1 MRALKILF
9 SAALLVGSQMVCSF
23 TTPKNIVVFGDSLS
37 DNGNLYEYMNHAI
50 PASPPYFKGR
60 FSNGPVWAE
69 MLQKYLEER
78 GQKINLLDYAF
89 GGAAIA
95 EGPED
100 DELYFTLR
108 REINTY
114 LLAHDEK
121 ADPESLYVV
130 WIGANNYLGLDPESD
145 VASVESTV
153 DGVVRGIRHGLG
165 KLAKAGAKNVL
176 VINLPDLSQTPMS
189 KMWDAGTFFR
199 MVSDKHNQVLA
210 NSIERVKTK
219 YPEVN
224 WYAYDVGIVFD
235 KLINN
240 PSAYGITNFN
250 DTCYESTMPESQGA
264 RTMLQIAA
272 KIKRKQQADGCDGFL
287 FFDPVHP
294 TKIAH
299 NAFAQDILQFLLDN
313 AA

>member
-1 MRALKILF
+1 MRIVKLLF
-9 SAALLVGSQMVCSF
+9 SAALLVGSQLTFSF
-23 TTPKNIVVFGDSLS
+23 TPPKNIVVFGDSLS

-50 PASPPYFKGR
+50 PASPPYFEGR

-69 MLQKYLEER
+69 MLQKYFEER
-78 GQKINLLDYAF
+78 GQKIHLLDYAF

-114 LLAHDEK
+114 LLAHDDK
-121 ADPESLYVV
+121 ADADNLYVV
-130 WIGANNYLGLDPESD
+130 WIGANNYLGLEPESD
-145 VASVESTV
+145 EASLDTTV
-153 DGVVRGIRHGLG
+153 DAVVRGIRHGLG

-176 VINLPDLSQTPMS
+176 VINLPDLSQTPLS
-189 KMWDAGTFFR
+189 KMFDMAGLFR
-199 MVSDKHNQVLA
+199 SVSDKHNQALA
-210 NSIERVKTK
+210 ETIDRVKAK

-235 KLINN
+235 KLIND
-240 PSAYGITNFN
+240 PAAYGITNFS
-250 DTCYESTMPESQGA
+250 DTCYESVIPEPQGA
-264 RTMLQIAA
+264 RTMLQVAA
-272 KIKRKQQADGCDGFL
+272 KIQPKKKHDACDGFL

-299 NAFAQDILQFLLDN
+299 QAFAQDILQFLLEK